1 VINLPI
7 EYPDVSNL
15 STKELFSLFLR
26 ERLDSPVMEDLSS
39 RYSDL
44 CNMARASG
52 EELTLIKG
60 IGPQKAKVLMAFIEL
75 AKRLNSPSPGDPIII
90 KSPQDVAGLVMGE
103 MRLLDREHF
112 RVLLLNT
119 KHHVLRTET
128 VSIGSL
134 SSSLVHPR
142 ELFKSAIKI
151 SAAAVILVHNHPSG
165 DPAPSREDI
174 DITKRLVEA
183 GKLLGIEVLD
193 HVIVGDSFVSM
204 KEKGLL

>member
-1 VINLPI
+1 MPI
-7 EYPDVSNL
+7 EYPDVAALSN
-15 STKELFSLFLR
+15 KELFSLFLR
-26 ERLDSPVMEDLSS
+26 ESLDSPVVEELSS

-44 CNMARASG
+44 RIMARATG
-52 EELTLIKG
+52 EELKLIKG
-60 IGPQKAKVLMAFIEL
+60 IGPGKAKVLMVFVEL
-75 AKRLNSPSPGDPIII
+75 AKRLNSPPPGEPKKI
-90 KSPQDVAGLVMGE
+90 KSPQDVSDLVMGE

-112 RVLLLNT
+112 RALLLNT
-119 KHHVLRTET
+119 KHHVLRMET

-142 ELFKSAIKI
+142 ELFKSAIKF
-151 SAAAVILVHNHPSG
+151 SAAAVILIHNHPSG

-193 HVIVGDSFVSM
+193 HVIVGHSFVSM